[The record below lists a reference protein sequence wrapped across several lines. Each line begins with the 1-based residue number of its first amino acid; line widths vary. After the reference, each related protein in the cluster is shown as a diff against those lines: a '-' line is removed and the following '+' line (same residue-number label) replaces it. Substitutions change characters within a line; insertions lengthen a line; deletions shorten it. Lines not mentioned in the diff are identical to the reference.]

1 MSEAKG
7 PQTLFRL
14 LKSARGGVDLASAGP
29 LQALMKNIRQG
40 GLLGGA
46 VLLLFLLVIPL
57 FFLARSSTK
66 DLDAARSRYREIVQ
80 VGGQYLDLRDRF
92 DAVERRKSAK
102 KAGSVTEATDMVL
115 SPLGIKG
122 KMKALKVTGKKE
134 IRDGHEESAEVRF
147 EKMTMNEV
155 VNVLYA
161 IDHAPVTVSVKRV
174 TMKKSF
180 ENPELLDVTMTLSLF
195 L

>member
-1 MSEAKG
+1 
-7 PQTLFRL
+7 
-14 LKSARGGVDLASAGP
+14 
-29 LQALMKNIRQG
+29 MKNIRQG
-40 GLLGGA
+40 GLLGGRCCCCSCSSSRSSS
-46 VLLLFLLVIPL
+46 LPGPPRRISMRRGPDT
-57 FFLARSSTK
+57 ARSSRWAPVPGPAGP
-66 DLDAARSRYREIVQ
+66 LRRRRAEEVGQ
-80 VGGQYLDLRDRF
+80 EGGQRDRG
-92 DAVERRKSAK
+92 D
-102 KAGSVTEATDMVL
+102 GHGPLT
-115 SPLGIKG
+115 LGIKG
-122 KMKALKVTGKKE
+122 KMKALKVTGRKE